1 MLGCIIERIFNLT
14 LMEKNVYKLYTDG
27 SYIKHLAAASFG
39 GYIVDPE
46 DNIINEFSQV
56 IENPEF
62 FSLHESMAI
71 CEGLKIAIKNQIK
84 NIICYSDCQTLC
96 EILNK
101 KDKETYIKRNIIIK
115 EINNIISLFENIN
128 FVYIPRKYNKKA
140 HQISQK
146 IIKDNFLA
154 KNLLVDN
161 GIKIDNLYCT
171 EQFLK
176 EEKFKFNQIKN
187 NLSDFLIFSL
197 EQIENEQFIKIYI
210 SKKEGNTYTIKELKQ
225 KKTLKKN
232 WQQQIIYII
241 SDTISQFTTDH
252 FVLELGLLII
262 GNNSRKI
269 EHLLKGTA
277 PVTKKTESALL
288 HFKEAI
294 SSLEKL
300 VIYKNFHIIN
310 LLFPRPSLGV
320 IKNKYNGNLKDFYLY
335 SLKELGSI
343 NYTMGQDPLIE
354 NHFDIK
360 HKTPI
365 ELQKKFFGEFLKLNL
380 IELQKLKLP
389 LDNFNKEIYRKNVQE
404 ELLKIGVNFRY

>member
-115 EINNIISLFENIN
+115 EINNIISFFENIN

-210 SKKEGNTYTIKELKQ
+210 SKKEGNTYTIKELKE

-241 SDTISQFTTDH
+241 SDTISQFTTDYSI
-252 FVLELGLLII
+252 LELGLLII

-277 PVTKKTESALL
+277 PVTKKTESSLL

-300 VIYKNFHIIN
+300 VVYKNFHIIN

-320 IKNKYNGNLKDFYLY
+320 IKDKYNGNLKDFYLY
-335 SLKELGSI
+335 SLKELGNI
-343 NYTMGQDPLIE
+343 NYTIGQDPLIE

-389 LDNFNKEIYRKNVQE
+389 PDNFNKEIYRQNVQE

>member
-115 EINNIISLFENIN
+115 EINNIISFFENIN

-210 SKKEGNTYTIKELKQ
+210 SKKEGNTYTIKELKE

-241 SDTISQFTTDH
+241 SDTISQFTTDYSI
-252 FVLELGLLII
+252 LELGLLII

-277 PVTKKTESALL
+277 PVTKKTESSLL

-300 VIYKNFHIIN
+300 VVYKNFHIIN

-320 IKNKYNGNLKDFYLY
+320 IKDKYNGNLKDFYLY
-335 SLKELGSI
+335 SLKELGNI
-343 NYTMGQDPLIE
+343 NYTIGQDPLIE

-389 LDNFNKEIYRKNVQE
+389 QDNFNKEIYRQNVQE

>member
-115 EINNIISLFENIN
+115 EINNIISFFENIN

-210 SKKEGNTYTIKELKQ
+210 SKKEGNTYTIKELKE

-241 SDTISQFTTDH
+241 SDTISQFTTDYSI
-252 FVLELGLLII
+252 LELGLLII

-269 EHLLKGTA
+269 EHLLKGTV

-300 VIYKNFHIIN
+300 VVYKNFHIIN

-320 IKNKYNGNLKDFYLY
+320 IKDKYNGNLKDFYLY
-335 SLKELGSI
+335 SLKELGNI
-343 NYTMGQDPLIE
+343 NYTIGQDPLIE

-389 LDNFNKEIYRKNVQE
+389 PDNFNKEIYRQNVQE

>member
-1 MLGCIIERIFNLT
+1 MLGCIIKRIFNLT

-71 CEGLKIAIKNQIK
+71 CEGLKVAIKNQIK

-115 EINNIISLFENIN
+115 EINNIISFFENIN

-161 GIKIDNLYCT
+161 GIKIENLYCT

-210 SKKEGNTYTIKELKQ
+210 SKKEGNTYTIKELKE

-241 SDTISQFTTDH
+241 SDTISQFTTDYSI
-252 FVLELGLLII
+252 LELGLLII

-277 PVTKKTESALL
+277 PVTKKTESSLL

-300 VIYKNFHIIN
+300 VVYKNFHIIN

-320 IKNKYNGNLKDFYLY
+320 IKDKYNGNLKDFYLY

-343 NYTMGQDPLIE
+343 NYTIGQDPLIE

-389 LDNFNKEIYRKNVQE
+389 LDNFNKEIYRQNVQE

>member
-115 EINNIISLFENIN
+115 EINNIISFFENIN

-210 SKKEGNTYTIKELKQ
+210 SKKEGNTYTIKELKE

-277 PVTKKTESALL
+277 PVTKKTESSLL

-300 VIYKNFHIIN
+300 VVYKNFHIIN

-320 IKNKYNGNLKDFYLY
+320 IKDKYNGNLKDFYLY
-335 SLKELGSI
+335 SLKELGNI
-343 NYTMGQDPLIE
+343 NYTIGQDPLIE

-389 LDNFNKEIYRKNVQE
+389 QDNFNKEIYRQNVQE